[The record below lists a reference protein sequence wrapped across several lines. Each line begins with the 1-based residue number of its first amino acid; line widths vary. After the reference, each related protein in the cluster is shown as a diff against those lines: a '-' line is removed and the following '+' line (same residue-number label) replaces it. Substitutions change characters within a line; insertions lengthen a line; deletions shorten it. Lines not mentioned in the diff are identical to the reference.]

1 MSTSPPNTPAADG
14 ASTGPKKW
22 YHRIGPGLITAC
34 VVIGP
39 GSILTSSNV
48 GAQQGYSMAWVV
60 VLSVV
65 FMFTYMTMGA
75 RLGVAAGRSASS
87 VITERAGRWLA
98 VAIGV
103 SVFFI
108 SAAFQFGNNL
118 GVHAALSSYFPS
130 DYLIVIFNALAIGF
144 LVIFK
149 DMYKVLEKLM
159 MTFVGIMLVSFA
171 LNLIVSGPRLGEM
184 AAGFVPS
191 PGETNLAVLGL
202 IGTTFVTTAAFYQ
215 SYLVRQKGW
224 TTSDLK
230 SGMIDVRVGAV
241 LMALITLMLMFTPAT
256 QFHPTYRLQQ
266 VVTTQ
271 GDSQFEAHGT
281 IAINLPAG
289 SDEYSKLAESLKTE
303 IDPKTKTP
311 VWAVIPLSQLEET
324 NAAITKANGIPATIA
339 KRGFSSPLEIGRALE
354 PLFKGLGPTL
364 FFMGLFAAAYS
375 SFLVNSMI
383 GGFMLADGLG
393 MGDSPNDTWPRR
405 FTILVLLVGMAVGLY
420 VIIALKGERPVTLIV
435 AAQAVTVLASP
446 LVAGSLLWL
455 TSSRAVMGEHANGP
469 ILKFFGGVGFLLLIA
484 MSIRTAVALIPKIQ
498 GMLATI

>member
-1 MSTSPPNTPAADG
+1 MSTPTTPSEADG
-14 ASTGPKKW
+14 PPSGPVKW
-22 YHRIGPGLITAC
+22 YHRVGPGLITAC

-65 FMFTYMTMGA
+65 FMLTFMTMGA

-87 VITERAGRWLA
+87 VITERVGRWLA
-98 VAIGV
+98 VSIGV

-118 GVHAALSSYFPS
+118 GVHAALSSYVQS
-130 DYLIVIFNALAIGF
+130 DYLIVFFNALAIGF

-171 LNLIVSGPRLGEM
+171 LNLFVSGPRLGEM
-184 AAGFVPS
+184 ASGFVPS
-191 PGETNLAVLGL
+191 PGDINLAVLGL

-230 SGMIDVRVGAV
+230 SGMIDVRVGAI

-266 VVTTQ
+266 IITEK
-271 GDSQFEAHGT
+271 GDSQFEANST
-281 IAINLPAG
+281 IAINLPAD
-289 SDEYSKLAESLKTE
+289 SDDYSQLAQSLATE
-303 IDPKTKTP
+303 IDPKTKEPAWT
-311 VWAVIPLSQLEET
+311 VIPLSAVLESNEE
-324 NAAITKANGIPATIA
+324 IKKANGIPATLG

-393 MGDSPNDTWPRR
+393 MGDSPDDTWPRR

-469 ILKFFGGVGFLLLIA
+469 VLKCLGGIGFLLLIA
-484 MSIRTAVALIPKIQ
+484 MSIRTAITLIPKIQ

>member
-1 MSTSPPNTPAADG
+1 MSTPTTPPEADG
-14 ASTGPKKW
+14 SPSGPVKW
-22 YHRIGPGLITAC
+22 YHRVGPGLITAC

-65 FMFTYMTMGA
+65 FMLTFMTMGA

-87 VITERAGRWLA
+87 VITERVGRWLA
-98 VAIGV
+98 VSIGV

-118 GVHAALSSYFPS
+118 GVHAALSSYVQS
-130 DYLIVIFNALAIGF
+130 DYLIVFFNALAIGF

-184 AAGFVPS
+184 ASGFVPS
-191 PGETNLAVLGL
+191 PGDINLAVLGL

-230 SGMIDVRVGAV
+230 SGMIDVRVGAI

-266 VVTTQ
+266 IVTEK
-271 GDSQFEAHGT
+271 GDSQFEANST
-281 IAINLPAG
+281 IAINLPAD
-289 SDEYSKLAESLKTE
+289 SDDYSQLAQSLATE
-303 IDPKTKTP
+303 IDPKTKEPAWT
-311 VWAVIPLSQLEET
+311 VIPLSAVLEANEE
-324 NAAITKANGIPATIA
+324 IKKANGNPATLG

-393 MGDSPNDTWPRR
+393 MGDSPDDTWPRR

-469 ILKFFGGVGFLLLIA
+469 VLKCLGGIGFLLLIA
-484 MSIRTAVALIPKIQ
+484 MSIRTAIALIPKIQ
-498 GMLATI
+498 WMLATI